1 MKTVIEQ
8 LAEFIK
14 DSENSYT
21 NNLWLQDDIM
31 KVYVRKGRHM
41 VYPGKLS
48 TTLDIAA
55 VEVDEDKQG
64 QGYWTDFLDKAHEM
78 NPWEAT
84 YVENT
89 LNPVL
94 ATSLI
99 RHGWMPVPGSF
110 PESFFMPKD
119 SAKYFDQQFLH
130 QKFSKRNV
138 Y

>member
-1 MKTVIEQ
+1 MTVIEQ

-14 DSENSYT
+14 ECEDKHTYNK
-21 NNLWLQDDIM
+21 WLADDIM
-31 KVYVRKGRHM
+31 NVYVRMGRHM

-48 TTLDIAA
+48 TTLDIAS
-55 VEVDEDKQG
+55 VSVDEDKQG
-64 QGYWTDFLDKAHEM
+64 QGAWTDFLDKAHAM

-84 YVENT
+84 YIESV

-94 ATSLI
+94 AASLI
-99 RHGWMPVPGSF
+99 RHGWMPVPNSY

-119 SAKYFDQQFLH
+119 SGKYWDMQYLL
-130 QKFSKRNV
+130 QKLSRNA